1 MKDILQDIIAH
12 TVGIELIKVTGTD
25 KETNIN
31 AVADDKSLIISGT
44 FKNPSP
50 DFIGVVGMPNLNKLK
65 TILSFEE
72 YDENAKITVVK
83 GTRDDP
89 NALSSIHF
97 ETKNG
102 DFVNDYRFMAKTI
115 AEERVRHVEFKG
127 AGWNVEIEPSVASIM
142 RLKKQASA
150 NSEETTFRTV
160 VENGDLKVYFGDP
173 STHSGNFVFQAGVS
187 GNLSNKWQ
195 WPVKQVSDILSLDGD
210 KILKISDQGAM
221 EITVDSGLASY
232 RYLLPGQRK

>member
-25 KETNIN
+25 KETAIN
-31 AVADDKSLIISGT
+31 AVADDRSVVISGT
-44 FKNPSP
+44 FKNPSA

-72 YDENAKITVVK
+72 YDEHAKITVVK

-102 DFVNDYRFMAKTI
+102 DFVNDYRFMAKSI
-115 AEERVRHVEFKG
+115 VEEKVRSVAFKG
-127 AGWNVEIEPSVASIM
+127 AGWNIDIQPSVASIM

-150 NSEETTFRTV
+150 NSEENTFRTV

-173 STHSGNFVFQAGVS
+173 STHSGNFVFQAGVGGS
-187 GNLSNKWQ
+187 LSNKWQ

-210 KILKISDQGAM
+210 KTLKISDQGAM
-221 EITVDSGLASY
+221 EITVDSGLATY
-232 RYLLPGQRK
+232 RYLLPGQQK